1 MPLYRLQGHMG
12 TKKQATDKLVSVSV
26 MGDDRPGIVAG
37 VSKVLYENACN
48 IEALSQTVIMGQFAM
63 IVVVSPLKGSSA
75 AVLEKDL
82 QSLASKM
89 RLEIHV
95 RLLEPEARPGFDPA
109 EAEPFVITVRGQDRP
124 GLVSAITAILAE
136 QGINITRLGAEVV
149 PVARQLEYIQIY
161 EVDIPKQLDFALIQ
175 KALRDRGA
183 EIGVTVDMQ
192 HRDIFRAINQI

>member
-1 MPLYRLQGHMG
+1 MAA
-12 TKKQATDKLVSVSV
+12 KKHATGKLISVSV

-37 VSKVLYENACN
+37 VSQVLYENACN
-48 IEALSQTVIMGQFAM
+48 IEALSQTVMMGQFAM
-63 IVVVSPLKGSSA
+63 IVVVSPLKGSKPEA
-75 AVLEKDL
+75 LGKALAVVARE
-82 QSLASKM
+82 M
-89 RLEIHV
+89 GLEIHV
-95 RLLEPEARPGFDPA
+95 RLLDSEGRPGFDPG
-109 EAEPFVITVRGQDRP
+109 EAEPFVITVRGEDRP

-149 PVARQLEYIQIY
+149 PLGQQLEYIQIY

-175 KALRDRGA
+175 RALRDKGE

>member
-1 MPLYRLQGHMG
+1 MG
-12 TKKQATDKLVSVSV
+12 KKKHSTDKLVSVSV
-26 MGDDRPGIVAG
+26 MGADRPGIVAG
-37 VSKVLYENACN
+37 VSRVLYENTCN

-63 IVVVSPLKGSSA
+63 IVVVAPLKGSKTEA
-75 AVLEKDL
+75 LEKA
-82 QSLASKM
+82 LAELAREM

-95 RLLEPEARPGFDPA
+95 RVLDQEGRRGFDPG
-109 EAEPFVITVRGQDRP
+109 EAEPFVITVRGEDRP

-149 PVARQLEYIQIY
+149 PLGQQLEYIQIY

-175 KALRDRGA
+175 RALRDKGA

-192 HRDIFRAINQI
+192 HRDIFRTINQI

>member
-1 MPLYRLQGHMG
+1 MG
-12 TKKQATDKLVSVSV
+12 TKKHAADKLISVSV

-37 VSKVLYENACN
+37 VSLVLYENACN

-63 IVVVSPLKGSSA
+63 IVVVSPLEGSNTEA
-75 AVLEKDL
+75 LEKT
-82 QSLASKM
+82 LAELAREM
-89 RLEIHV
+89 GLEIHV
-95 RLLEPEARPGFDPA
+95 RLIDSEGWTGFDSGT
-109 EAEPFVITVRGQDRP
+109 AEPFVITVRGQDRP

-149 PVARQLEYIQIY
+149 PLGQQLEYIQIY
-161 EVDIPKQLDFALIQ
+161 EVDIPKELDFALIQ
-175 KALRDRGA
+175 RALRDKGK